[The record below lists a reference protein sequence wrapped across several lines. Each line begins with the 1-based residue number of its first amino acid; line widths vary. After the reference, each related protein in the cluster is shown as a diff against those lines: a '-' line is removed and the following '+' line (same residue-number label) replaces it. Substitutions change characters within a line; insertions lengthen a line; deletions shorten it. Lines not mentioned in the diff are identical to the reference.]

1 MLVGLTQIRS
11 FWFAQCNVDETLAL
25 QTAGLMKSLGLIV
38 RAHVF
43 ANNDILRPWQ
53 DVGYK
58 HFNLDDCWAEKNR
71 SAEGLLVPGENQLY
85 ILHAARSS

>member
-1 MLVGLTQIRS
+1 MPT
-11 FWFAQCNVDETLAL
+11 FFE
-25 QTAGLMKSLGLIV
+25 
-38 RAHVF
+38 
-43 ANNDILRPWQ
+43 NNDILRSWQ

-85 ILHAARSS
+85 ILHTARSS